1 MGYVKLPFFFPDPHA
16 CMLDYVTLELSIV
29 VERVKQQPVTVTKA
43 KAISHGYTPY
53 ISNLIL
59 ILISYIN
66 KNKKVG

>member
-1 MGYVKLPFFFPDPHA
+1 
-16 CMLDYVTLELSIV
+16 MLDYVTLELSIV

>member
-1 MGYVKLPFFFPDPHA
+1 
-16 CMLDYVTLELSIV
+16 MLDYVTLELSIV
-29 VERVKQQPVTVTKA
+29 TERLKRQPVTVTKA

-59 ILISYIN
+59 ISYIN